1 VVRDYKA
8 KLIWDAL
15 KNLTRIEAFMK
26 KSILTAIFVF
36 FNITLLLSCATSPPP
51 KAIYAIAKQDRYS
64 GVTASRD
71 FFRVGETPCVK
82 ISGYGNSTFSYK
94 LYKEGMLESFDS
106 GSVNKL
112 SNNDILTC
120 WKNLPGGSYK
130 FQIYDS
136 SGKYVD
142 TITFRIG
149 E

>member
-1 VVRDYKA
+1 MVVRPA
-8 KLIWDAL
+8 
-15 KNLTRIEAFMK
+15 
-26 KSILTAIFVF
+26 V
-36 FNITLLLSCATSPPP
+36 PPP

-64 GVTASRD
+64 GVNASRD
-71 FFRVGETPCVK
+71 FFWVDETPCVK

-94 LYKEGMLESFDS
+94 LYKGGMLESVDS

-136 SGKYVD
+136 SGTYVD
-142 TITFRIG
+142 TIEFSIG
-149 E
+149 K